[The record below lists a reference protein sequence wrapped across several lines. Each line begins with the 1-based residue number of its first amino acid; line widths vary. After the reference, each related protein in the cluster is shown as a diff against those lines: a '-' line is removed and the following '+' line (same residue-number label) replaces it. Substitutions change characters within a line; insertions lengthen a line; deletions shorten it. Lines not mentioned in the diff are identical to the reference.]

1 MSTIAKPKQ
10 VKKDISSR
18 KDIELLVAE
27 FYDRVKADDTIGPVF
42 TDVAKINWEKHLPL
56 MCDFWENAI
65 LFTGSYQGNPMDLHT
80 HLHKA
85 MPLLQIHFQKWNQ
98 LFINTVDSLF
108 KGEKALLAKQRALKI
123 SEVLQSKILDH
134 K

>member
-1 MSTIAKPKQ
+1 MAKSTTTKNG
-10 VKKDISSR
+10 KKDISSR
-18 KDIELLVAE
+18 KDIEILVAE
-27 FYDRVKADDTIGPVF
+27 FYEKVKADETLGPVF
-42 TDVAKINWEKHLPL
+42 TEVARINWEKHLPL

-65 LFTGSYQGNPMDLHT
+65 LFTGTYQGNPMDLHT

-85 MPLLQIHFQKWNQ
+85 MPLLQFHFQKWNQ
-98 LFINTVDSLF
+98 LFINTVDELF

>member
-1 MSTIAKPKQ
+1 MATISKSKK
-10 VKKDISSR
+10 VKKDITNR
-18 KDIELLVAE
+18 RDIEMLVAE
-27 FYDRVKADDTIGPVF
+27 FYERVKADELIGPVF
-42 TDVAKINWEKHLPL
+42 TEVARINWEKHLPL

-65 LFTGSYQGNPMDLHT
+65 LLTGSYQGNPMDLHT

-85 MPLLQIHFQKWNQ
+85 MPLLLVHFQKWNQ
-98 LFINTVDSLF
+98 LFINTVDDLF
-108 KGEKALLAKQRALKI
+108 KGENALLAKQRALKI

>member
-1 MSTIAKPKQ
+1 MATSTKIKNS
-10 VKKDISSR
+10 KKDITNR
-18 KDIELLVAE
+18 KDIEILVAG
-27 FYDRVKADDTIGPVF
+27 FYDKVKADETLGPVF
-42 TDVAKINWEKHLPL
+42 TEVAKINWEKHLPV

-65 LFTGSYQGNPMDLHT
+65 LFTGTYHGNPMDLHT

-85 MPLLQIHFQKWNQ
+85 MPLLQVHFQKWNQ
-98 LFINTVDSLF
+98 LFINTVDDLF

-123 SEVLQSKILDH
+123 SEVLQSKILGH

>member
-1 MSTIAKPKQ
+1 MSTIVKLKQ
-10 VKKDISSR
+10 TKKDICSR
-18 KDIELLVAE
+18 KDIELLVAT
-27 FYDRVKADDTIGPVF
+27 FYNRVKADETLGPVF
-42 TDVAKINWEKHLPL
+42 TEIAKINWEKHLPV

-98 LFINTVDSLF
+98 IFINTVDNLF

>member
-1 MSTIAKPKQ
+1 MSTVEKTKVI
-10 VKKDISSR
+10 KKDIGSR

-27 FYDRVKADDTIGPVF
+27 FYAKVKADEIIGPVF
-42 TDVAKINWEKHLPL
+42 IEVAKVNWEKHLPI

-65 LFTGSYQGNPMDLHT
+65 LFTGTYQGNPMDLHT

>member
-1 MSTIAKPKQ
+1 MTTATKTKNS
-10 VKKDISSR
+10 KKDISSR
-18 KDIELLVAE
+18 KDIELLVAV
-27 FYDRVKADDTIGPVF
+27 FYDKVKADETLGPVF
-42 TDVAKINWEKHLPL
+42 TEVARINWEKHLPL

-65 LFTGSYQGNPMDLHT
+65 LFTGTYQGNPMDLHT

-85 MPLLQIHFQKWNQ
+85 MPLLQVHFQKWNQ
-98 LFINTVDSLF
+98 LFINTVDDLF